1 MILRII
7 PVVYLP
13 IRCSDNGWY
22 VLLSF
27 EVLFQ
32 MVFNVRK
39 RRKGRQALDRIIPA
53 KGEYERNI
61 SFASMNTYETNANLD
76 Q

>member
-1 MILRII
+1 MVGMFYYHLRF
-7 PVVYLP
+7 Y
-13 IRCSDNGWY
+13 
-22 VLLSF
+22 F
-27 EVLFQ
+27 E